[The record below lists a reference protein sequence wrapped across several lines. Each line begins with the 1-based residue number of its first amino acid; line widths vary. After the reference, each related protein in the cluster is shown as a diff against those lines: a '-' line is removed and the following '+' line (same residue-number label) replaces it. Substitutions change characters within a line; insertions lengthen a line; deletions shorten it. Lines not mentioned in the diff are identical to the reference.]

1 MSDSFAIA
9 APGLLPR
16 CVQSKQGQ
24 VMAIGRAREGGIE
37 VEGKSKLLGYTAFE
51 DVAGGRQPVRAAVRE
66 V

>member
-1 MSDSFAIA
+1 MS
-9 APGLLPR
+9 APALSPHR
-16 CVQSKQGQ
+16 AQSKQGQ

-51 DVAGGRQPVRAAVRE
+51 DVAGGRQPVRAAVWE